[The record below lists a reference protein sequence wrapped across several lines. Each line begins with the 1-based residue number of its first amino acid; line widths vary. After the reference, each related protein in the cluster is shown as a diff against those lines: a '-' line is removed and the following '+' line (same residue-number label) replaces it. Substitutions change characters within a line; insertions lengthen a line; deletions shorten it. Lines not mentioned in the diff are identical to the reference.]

1 MAWHDRI
8 VLGGPFGVLPQIDLP
23 LFVLFVTC
31 GVNMHGSVQLTAVTH
46 TSTDGETGN

>member
-23 LFVLFVTC
+23 LLVLFGIC
-31 GVNMHGSVQLTAVTH
+31 GVNMHGSVQLTAVTQ
-46 TSTDGETGN
+46 TTTDDETGD